1 LYWNVGTQLDDL
13 VDQFTIEEKD
23 LDIGPAIGKGMFG
36 AVYKGTYY
44 GTKVAI
50 KKLFI
55 SGIPA
60 DTLVEFNKECAIMKQ
75 LRHPNIV
82 LFMGSCCQ
90 PPSLLLVTELLD
102 RGSFFDIYHKS
113 SQPVSVVDHLMLS
126 MNIAIDMCKG
136 MGYLHN
142 LNPQVIHRD
151 LKSQN
156 IMLDEKWTTKIGDF
170 GLSRF
175 KDAGKTMSMCGSPLW
190 VAPEVLRGEMY
201 GVGCDIFSFGIIMW
215 ETLAWSEPYPDMSSN
230 DVMSGI
236 AAGTLRPEQPS
247 VCPSSIFALLEESWS
262 EDPDMRPPMEDLVFR
277 FEEIKDKIKA
287 GETLQ

>member
-1 LYWNVGTQLDDL
+1 MG
-13 VDQFTIEEKD
+13 
-23 LDIGPAIGKGMFG
+23 
-36 AVYKGTYY
+36 YY

-113 SQPVSVVDHLMLS
+113 SQPVSQVDHLMLA

-236 AAGTLRPEQPS
+236 AAGTLRPSKPD
-247 VCPSSIFALLEESWS
+247 VCPNSVFALLEESWA
-262 EDPDMRPPMEDLVFR
+262 EDPEMRPPMEDLVFR
-277 FEEIKDKIKA
+277 FEELKDKIKA